1 LEWCRGE
8 SFVAVSGTLP
18 GEDASP
24 CELED
29 VPQLGVGLA
38 AWHVIRWGR
47 GDFVDYQGYQSFP
60 GASKCLVSLNS
71 LILPPSPS
79 MIFAA
84 TKAAE
89 INHNGDKQN
98 Q

>member
-1 LEWCRGE
+1 M
-8 SFVAVSGTLP
+8 TLLS
-18 GEDASP
+18 ER
-24 CELED
+24 E
-29 VPQLGVGLA
+29 QI
-38 AWHVIRWGR
+38 W
-47 GDFVDYQGYQSFP
+47 
-60 GASKCLVSLNS
+60 

-89 INHNGDKQN
+89 INHNGDNQN